1 MKTFE
6 DLNKLVEQH
15 RAYRA
20 SCLNLVG
27 SEKNTPMSIKKYL
40 MSDLGNRYCTYNDD
54 VKKRNYLG
62 VKYISEIEA
71 QTHELAK
78 EVFDCKFVDLRPLGG
93 ELAAKGVIGGLVN
106 PGDTIM
112 EHSSPYGGHGVGRR
126 FLSANLTRN
135 IYKLEYIP
143 NNPNTYD
150 VDLEALEKKVTELK
164 PKMIICGRAKPLFF
178 ESLEEVRKIADKVG
192 AYLAYDGA
200 HIMGLVAGK
209 VYPNPLKHGAHV
221 LFGCTRKTL
230 QAVQGGIILCND
242 EELLKQIRPSLY
254 PALQTNHDASRTLVI
269 AGTLLD
275 FLKFGNKYMTQV
287 VNNSKSLSKE
297 LESLGLQ
304 PLYPERDYTEC
315 HHALLD
321 LSKQGDAAK
330 LALMLESANIISG
343 ATSIPTDDSPDGNYG
358 KTGLRIGVEEIT
370 RLGMKNEEMKEV
382 ARLLKQVLVDKE
394 IEKTK
399 KEVANFVKDYQS
411 IHYSF
416 FEGEEAFN
424 QL

>member
-1 MKTFE
+1 LKTFE
-6 DLNKLVEQH
+6 DLDRLVEQH
-15 RAYRA
+15 REYRA

-27 SEKNTPMSIKKYL
+27 SEKNTPMSIRKYL
-40 MSDLGNRYCTYNDD
+40 TSDLGNRYATYNDD
-54 VKKRNYLG
+54 VRQRNYLG
-62 VKYISEIEA
+62 SKYIAEIEA

-78 EVFDCKFVDLRPLGG
+78 ELFDCECVDLRPLGG

-106 PGDTIM
+106 PGDVVM

-126 FLSANLTRN
+126 FLAGNLTRN

-150 VDLEALEKKVTELK
+150 VDLEALEKKVKELK
-164 PKMIICGRAKPLFF
+164 PKMIICGRSKPLFF

-242 EELLKQIRPSLY
+242 EELLKKIRPSLY
-254 PALQTNHDASRTLVI
+254 PALQTNHDCSRCPVI
-269 AGTLLD
+269 AGTFLD
-275 FLKFGNKYMTQV
+275 FLKFGHEYMTQV
-287 VNNSKSLSKE
+287 VSNAKSLAKE
-297 LESLGLQ
+297 LVNLGLQ
-304 PLYPERDYTEC
+304 PMYPERDFTEC
-315 HHALLD
+315 HQVLLD
-321 LSKQGDAAK
+321 LSKQGDATK
-330 LALMLESANIISG
+330 LAKMLESAYIISG
-343 ATSIPTDDSPDGNYG
+343 ATSIPPDDSPDGIYA

-394 IEKTK
+394 VEKTR
-399 KEVANFVKDYQS
+399 KEVANFTKDYQS

-416 FEGEEAFN
+416 FEGEKAFN
-424 QL
+424 L

>member
-1 MKTFE
+1 
-6 DLNKLVEQH
+6 
-15 RAYRA
+15 
-20 SCLNLVG
+20 
-27 SEKNTPMSIKKYL
+27 MSIKKYL
-40 MSDLGNRYCTYNDD
+40 TSDLGNRYATYNDD
-54 VKKRNYLG
+54 VRQRNYLG
-62 VKYISEIEA
+62 TKYIAEIEA
-71 QTHELAK
+71 QTHELVK
-78 EVFDCKFVDLRPLGG
+78 EVFDCKCVDLRPLGG

-106 PGDTIM
+106 PGDVVM
-112 EHSSPYGGHGVGRR
+112 EHSSPYGGHGVGKR

-164 PKMIICGRAKPLFF
+164 PKLIICGRSKPLFF
-178 ESLEEVRKIADKVG
+178 ESLKEVRKIADKVG

-209 VYPNPLKHGAHV
+209 AYPNPLKNGAHV
-221 LFGCTRKTL
+221 LFGCTRKTF
-230 QAVQGGIILCND
+230 QAVQGGMILCND
-242 EELLKQIRPSLY
+242 EELLKKIRPSLY

-275 FLKFGNKYMTQV
+275 IRKYGHEYMTQIV
-287 VNNSKSLSKE
+287 KNAKSLAKE
-297 LESLGLQ
+297 LESLGLKAI
-304 PLYPERDYTEC
+304 YPERDYTEC
-315 HHALLD
+315 HQTLLD
-321 LSKQGDAAK
+321 VSKQGNAKK
-330 LALMLESANIISG
+330 LALMLESAHIISG
-343 ATSIPTDDSPDGNYG
+343 ATSLPTDDSPDGNYG
-358 KTGLRIGVEEIT
+358 QNGIRIGVEEIT
-370 RLGMKNEEMKEV
+370 KLGMKNKEMKEV

-399 KEVANFVKDYQS
+399 KEVANFVKGYQL